1 MGNGSEFRIVQVNT
15 QVFDQSAVGFGS
27 AIDRGIQ
34 KGRYLRGE
42 LFVNAAAG
50 RIEPGSF
57 ILDYG
62 CGPGRISLMF
72 ARKGFSVLGLDPSPV
87 MIATAN
93 QQSLDA
99 LDVEFRVC
107 PTYPGDLPRV
117 PYAAIVCSSVIE
129 YVPEPEQ
136 LLRWFSAALRPSGLL
151 IISFANSR
159 SIWGAWCRLRQTSAF
174 RSAQR
179 NRWSWPQFR
188 RLLERGGFAPEGRPV
203 YFESPLDRTA
213 HFRAVMDSPLG
224 GTLGLIVAQRCEAQL
239 R

>member
-1 MGNGSEFRIVQVNT
+1 MRNGLRNEQVNT

-27 AIDRGIQ
+27 AIDRGVQ

-42 LFVNAAAG
+42 LFVNAAVG
-50 RIEPGSF
+50 RIEPGSS

-62 CGPGRISLMF
+62 CGPGRISLML
-72 ARKGFSVLGLDPSPV
+72 ARKGFRVLGLDPSPG

-93 QQSLDA
+93 QQPHDA

-107 PTYPGDLPRV
+107 PACPGDLTKV

-136 LLRWFSAALRPSGLL
+136 LLRWFSGVLRPSGPL

-159 SIWGAWCRLRQTSAF
+159 SIWGAWCRLRYTSTF
-174 RSAQR
+174 RTVQKHT
-179 NRWSWPQFR
+179 WSWPQFR
-188 RLLERGGFAPEGRPV
+188 RLLKRGGFAPEGRPV
-203 YFESPLDRTA
+203 YFESPFDRTV
-213 HFRAVMDSPLG
+213 HCRAVMESPLG
-224 GTLGLIVAQRCEAQL
+224 GTLGLIVARRSGAQ
-239 R
+239 